1 MNKISNIKRN
11 ILYFLDFKGI
21 TKKEFCEKTGI
32 SYANM
37 RGKSLESE
45 IGGGQ
50 IAEILNIYS
59 EINPEWLLTG
69 KGNMLRSSESKK
81 VESSSEDVLKDKI
94 ISLLEAENERLKD
107 ELSKIKSDQATTAGS
122 RKTVY

>member
-21 TKKEFCEKTGI
+21 AKKEFCEKTGI

-94 ISLLEAENERLKD
+94 ISLLESENERLKS
-107 ELSKIKSDQATTAGS
+107 ELSKVKSDKS
-122 RKTVY
+122 ESIKTSGNLY

>member
-1 MNKISNIKRN
+1 MNKISSIKRN

-69 KGNMLRSSESKK
+69 KGNMLRSSESKT